1 MGRASRPGSR
11 RSTGRRSGRSRRSVR
26 SKRNSQRGK
35 KVMMQM
41 VLPGGA
47 GAGVVCRVKTKEID
61 SIAVSVFV
69 QKLRQ
74 GPCLQVQIQVQAEGK

>member
-1 MGRASRPGSR
+1 MGLTGWFGLRRREETLGRASRPGSR

-41 VLPGGA
+41 LVMLAGA
-47 GAGVVCRVKTKEID
+47 GAC
-61 SIAVSVFV
+61 A
-69 QKLRQ
+69 
-74 GPCLQVQIQVQAEGK
+74 GPTSKGKMMS